1 MSKHQQGFTL
11 IELLIATSIML
22 MMLVMAMFGYQL
34 YDKQWRKEKDNVS
47 IAFTQLKT
55 FDLFNSALHGIVP
68 YLVNEKE
75 KVGFYFLGKQ
85 DGFTAITTNPI
96 VNTGYPAVIRIFTE
110 LDDVGQY
117 RLVYEEASLKNT
129 WLVGANQ
136 RLNFSERLVVLR
148 DIKDIEFQYFAIPNA
163 SEPVEMDENDQIIDR
178 RRWLHVHDGLT
189 AFTHPEKV
197 QINIAGFPI
206 YASIASRAEAVA
218 AKVATEAF

>member
-1 MSKHQQGFTL
+1 M
-11 IELLIATSIML
+11 LIATSIML
-22 MMLVMAMFGYQL
+22 MMLGIAMFGYQL

-47 IAFTQLKT
+47 LAFTQLKT

-75 KVGFYFLGKQ
+75 KVGFYFLGKK

-110 LDDVGQY
+110 LDAVGQY
-117 RLVYEEASLKNT
+117 RLVYEEASLKDT

-136 RLNFSERLVVLR
+136 RLNFSERLVVLQ
-148 DIKDIEFQYFAIPNA
+148 DIKDIKFQYFAIPDVNV
-163 SEPVEMDENDQIIDR
+163 PIEMDENDQIIDR
-178 RRWLHVHDGLT
+178 RKWLDEHDGLI
-189 AFTHPEKV
+189 AFTHPEKI

-206 YASIASRAEAVA
+206 YASIASRADVVA
-218 AKVATEAF
+218 AKVSTEVF